1 MCKAKTC
8 DDCQYDRQQMQ
19 HEHEERQRQDGDEAP
34 DWSDEKI
41 AKLVDTTN
49 EADRYLKFLQSGGN
63 PLDYNK

>member
-8 DDCQYDRQQMQ
+8 DDCIYDMQ
-19 HEHEERQRQDGDEAP
+19 EMLHEQRERQRKDGDDEAP

-63 PLDYNK
+63 PLDYK